1 MFTAETGI
9 GVVVMVVFAAFWLA
23 FMLWEDW
30 GQAGKTARARASAK
44 ANGWEQDEMQN
55 TITRNGA
62 IIAYR
67 LMTVGL
73 FVVMLVDIIAFGK
86 NVSEFAIL
94 WFVCMVFEGIYRT
107 IATYRAAKDDEEN
120 PPSKSAL
127 AGDIVKRIR
136 RFDMEVLALK
146 MKNNIKELR
155 KARGLRQED
164 MAKLL
169 GVSRQTIVAM
179 ENDKYD
185 PTLELAIK
193 TARLLEQPVE
203 EIFFLDESL

>member
-1 MFTAETGI
+1 
-9 GVVVMVVFAAFWLA
+9 
-23 FMLWEDW
+23 
-30 GQAGKTARARASAK
+30 
-44 ANGWEQDEMQN
+44 
-55 TITRNGA
+55 
-62 IIAYR
+62 
-67 LMTVGL
+67 
-73 FVVMLVDIIAFGK
+73 
-86 NVSEFAIL
+86 
-94 WFVCMVFEGIYRT
+94 
-107 IATYRAAKDDEEN
+107 
-120 PPSKSAL
+120 
-127 AGDIVKRIR
+127 
-136 RFDMEVLALK
+136 MEVLALK

-203 EIFFLDESL
+203 SIFFLDEKLRIENGEWRMKNEVRWHTSILGGQWMPLRVHVCKWFGKCNLCVHFPFSIPA

>member
-1 MFTAETGI
+1 MFTTETGI
-9 GVVVMVVFAAFWLA
+9 GVVVMIVFAAFWLS

-94 WFVCMVFEGIYRT
+94 WFVCMVF
-107 IATYRAAKDDEEN
+107 
-120 PPSKSAL
+120 
-127 AGDIVKRIR
+127 
-136 RFDMEVLALK
+136 
-146 MKNNIKELR
+146 NIKELR

-203 EIFFLDESL
+203 SIFFLDEES

>member
-1 MFTAETGI
+1 
-9 GVVVMVVFAAFWLA
+9 
-23 FMLWEDW
+23 
-30 GQAGKTARARASAK
+30 
-44 ANGWEQDEMQN
+44 MQN

-120 PPSKSAL
+120 PPSKKCARRGYCKAYFHS
-127 AGDIVKRIR
+127 GRDIR

-203 EIFFLDESL
+203 KIFFLDEES